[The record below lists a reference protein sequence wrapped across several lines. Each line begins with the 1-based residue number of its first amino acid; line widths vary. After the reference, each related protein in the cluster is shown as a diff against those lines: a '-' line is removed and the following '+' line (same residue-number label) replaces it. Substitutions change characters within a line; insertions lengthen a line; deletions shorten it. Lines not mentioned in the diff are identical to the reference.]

1 MNTDYQLG
9 QIPVGWRTAIGA
21 SASSDALGSI
31 HEAILRKNDSRR
43 ILPSSDL
50 VFAALDATPFENVR
64 AVILGQ
70 DPYPTRGYAMGLA
83 FSVPN
88 GVRPLPQS
96 LQNIREELVADCPQ
110 DLPEGGSLEAWT
122 RHGVLL
128 LNTVLTVAEG
138 APGSQRG
145 CGWEQLTGAVIR
157 AIAGKEQPIAF
168 LLWGKQAQA
177 AANRQGIDKVRHV
190 VVRSAHPSPL
200 SARHG
205 FFGSRPFSRANAGLE
220 SRGALPID
228 WTLWD
233 PSR

>member
-1 MNTDYQLG
+1 MSTDYQFG
-9 QIPVGWRTAIGA
+9 EIPVGWQTAIGA
-21 SASSDALGSI
+21 SASPDALGSI
-31 HEAILRKNDSRR
+31 RGAILRKSDSRQ
-43 ILPSSDL
+43 ILPPSDL
-50 VFAALDATPFENVR
+50 VFGALVETPLENVR

-83 FSVPN
+83 FSVPH

-96 LQNIREELVADCPQ
+96 LQNIRAELHADLGH
-110 DLPEGGSLEAWT
+110 DLPDGGSLEAWT

-138 APGSQRG
+138 APGSHRS

-168 LLWGKQAQA
+168 LLWGRPAQA
-177 AANRQGIDKVRHV
+177 AADRQGIDEVRHV

-228 WTLWD
+228 WTL
-233 PSR
+233 

>member
-1 MNTDYQLG
+1 MSGDYQFG
-9 QIPVGWRTAIGA
+9 EIPAGWRTAMGA

-31 HEAILRKNDSRR
+31 HGAILRKSDGRQ
-43 ILPSSDL
+43 ILPPSDL
-50 VFAALDATPFENVR
+50 VFAALIATPPENVR

-70 DPYPTRGYAMGLA
+70 DPYPTRGNAMGLA

-88 GVRPLPQS
+88 GVRLLPQS
-96 LQNIREELVADCPQ
+96 LKNIREELHADCGHV
-110 DLPEGGSLEAWT
+110 LPDGGSLEAWAQ
-122 RHGVLL
+122 HGVLL

-138 APGSQRG
+138 TPGSHRG

-177 AANRQGIDKVRHV
+177 AADRQGIDEVRHV

-200 SARHG
+200 SARQG
-205 FFGSRPFSRANAGLE
+205 FFGSKPFSRANAGLE

-228 WTLWD
+228 WTL
-233 PSR
+233 